1 MRRLETEAIV
11 LRSVEVGEADC
22 IVHLLTPELGRLAA
36 MAKHARKSRKRF
48 PGTLDLLNHLRIE
61 VQRRPDRM
69 AHLGKAELVSP
80 FLGLREQPRRF
91 ALACQLAEML
101 GRMAPEAGDPAES
114 RRLFDFT
121 VSAFRAL
128 ETMVPDARLRV
139 FLTLSTLAALGLQP
153 QLEGCVRC
161 GREAEGT
168 GPVGFHVGDGGVLC
182 RSCRGR
188 QEETLPVHVA
198 TLRALQQ
205 GLRLDLGKID
215 RLVLGARELAEAE
228 LLVQRFQRF
237 HTGIELRSEAFVRE
251 TFAGVARSPAEG
263 NTPPPRQHSRAREF

>member
-1 MRRLETEAIV
+1 MSRHEAEAIV
-11 LRSVEVGEADC
+11 LRCVEVGEADY
-22 IVHLLTPELGRLAA
+22 IVHLLTPEWGHIPA

-61 VQRRPDRM
+61 VQRRADRM
-69 AHLGKAELVSP
+69 DYLGKAELVSP
-80 FLGLREQPRRF
+80 FLALREQPRRF

-101 GRMAPEAGDPAES
+101 GRMAPEAGDPADA

-121 VSAFRAL
+121 VSAFRVL
-128 ETMVPDARLRV
+128 ETTVPDARLRV

-168 GPVGFHVGDGGVLC
+168 GPVGFHVGDGGFLC
-182 RSCRGR
+182 RSCQGP
-188 QEETLPVHVA
+188 QEELLPVHVA
-198 TLRALQQ
+198 TLAALRQ
-205 GLRLDLGKID
+205 GLRLDLGKLD
-215 RLVLGARELAEAE
+215 RLVLGTRELVEAE

-251 TFAGVARSPAEG
+251 AFVGVARSPAEG
-263 NTPPPRQHSRAREF
+263 NTPPPRQHPGARDF